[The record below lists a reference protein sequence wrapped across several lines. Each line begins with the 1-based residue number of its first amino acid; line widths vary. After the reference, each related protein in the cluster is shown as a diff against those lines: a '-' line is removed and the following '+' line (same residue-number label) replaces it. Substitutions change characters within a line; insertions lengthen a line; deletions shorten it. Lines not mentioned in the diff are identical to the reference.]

1 MINYKQFPVVSMDEY
16 EGVVIDV
23 HQSILGYTPTIH
35 FITQFPNP
43 TAKLKSNRDVHG
55 FGMTTHMICAT
66 LEEVYSKISQMIDI
80 GFFNRTSVSGYGNL
94 WNDKDEVVREI
105 EWHTYAT
112 NIDDDDDDED
122 DEDITDSIFH
132 SVSRTLH

>member
-43 TAKLKSNRDVHG
+43 AAKLKSKRDVHG
-55 FGMTTHMICAT
+55 FGIMTHMICAT
-66 LEEVYSKISQMIDI
+66 LEEVYSRVSQMIDV
-80 GFFNRTSVSGYGNL
+80 GFFNRTAVSGYGNL
-94 WNDKDEVVREI
+94 WNDKDEVVSEIDWQMIGDNI
-105 EWHTYAT
+105 EWA
-112 NIDDDDDDED
+112 
-122 DEDITDSIFH
+122 DEDITELIIDS
-132 SVSRTLH
+132 SKRTLH